1 MMKNIYFAGP
11 VSINPE
17 KATEEKKA
25 FLEEHWEVLEEND
38 INVYSPHLMYKWL
51 SDIPENEG
59 KGSRPEKYALRSCL
73 NLIETADLDA
83 IVMLTPPDEESS
95 GMREEREL
103 AEDLGIPIYNLPYF
117 STSDDVLTVN
127 GADGDDLEET
137 LGRVEG

>member
-17 KATEEKKA
+17 KATEEKKE
-25 FLEEHWEVLEEND
+25 FLKQHWVVMEEHDV
-38 INVYSPHLMYKWL
+38 NVFSPHLMYEWL
-51 SDIPENEG
+51 TDIPENDG
-59 KGSRPEKYALRSCL
+59 KGSRPEKHALRSCL

-83 IVMLTPPDEESS
+83 IVMLTAPDEESS
-95 GMREEREL
+95 GMQEEREL
-103 AEDLGIPIYNLPYF
+103 AEELGIPIYNLPYF
-117 STSDDVLTVN
+117 STSDGVLTVN